1 MMNSVATKSLLVTV
15 LMVISSIAGCIS
27 TDDVVDETNDLI
39 EDITPIIDNETS
51 VVQPVIFGDVM
62 VSTYHVGE
70 LVKAVAGDHVTLH
83 YMSQDNIPVHDYEPS
98 LADIVRLGESD
109 VFFYH
114 GLNLEPW
121 VDSTLSSMDNPPP
134 AYMTHAMPSG
144 EFTLDYESILV
155 SNLCEIVSE
164 GPFQSVELAA
174 EEGDG
179 HHDDD
184 HDGHHD
190 EDGDTPDEDGD
201 HSDED
206 GDHSGDGHEDH
217 SDEDGDHSGDGHED
231 HDHVQPEKV
240 LADPAN
246 CPTDTAIQV
255 FHMEEGEH
263 ILEFESDHDETFN
276 FAALK
281 MLGGHAHHHHHHG
294 EGAFEWAGI
303 FQIDDTSHSW
313 SMQKVGGEY
322 ADPSMRIVLIPTD
335 NPTEETMHTLE
346 EGVEELIEAESCT
359 VVEDGGIIDSIDPS
373 GSCYELHVGNGDDS
387 GYTIDTTGL
396 AGLAIYAQHVPTEF
410 ERDTHYLKDSS
421 GADVEPIAQEGGGHH
436 DHGEHEDGHGDE
448 DGHDDHGECHNTT
461 THENY
466 ESTEEDCAAA
476 GHVWMGGDGH
486 GDEDG
491 HSDLP
496 EISTDRVAYTLTF
509 PEHMVCYDM
518 SNHALN
524 TSFTH
529 EEDCTSAGMMWVSED
544 SAPSDHDGD
553 HEESGEHSE
562 VGYAIVHIDEEGDYG
577 FVVPTDVNMYIL
589 MGEGGH
595 EDHGDHGDH
604 GGHGDHSDEGEGHSD
619 EDDDHQEGEIVADTD
634 EEEFQYDPHS
644 WLSPAAFRAQLGVVE
659 EALSET
665 FPSGAPTF
673 AENTLA
679 FAAKLI
685 ELDTSFNSAFGEGG
699 TCDSGGHL
707 KTIVANHN
715 AYSYISVR
723 YDIDILTVHGLDPEA
738 EPSPAE
744 ISEVVDQI
752 NEMGLTVLFVEEYTD
767 QTAVQS
773 IVEETGVTIEILYT
787 MELRPSN
794 PDDDYISMMEKNR
807 ENLISGIG
815 C

>member
-190 EDGDTPDEDGD
+190 EDGD
-201 HSDED
+201 
-206 GDHSGDGHEDH
+206 HSGDGHEDH

-281 MLGGHAHHHHHHG
+281 MLGGHAHHHH
-294 EGAFEWAGI
+294 
-303 FQIDDTSHSW
+303 
-313 SMQKVGGEY
+313 
-322 ADPSMRIVLIPTD
+322 
-335 NPTEETMHTLE
+335 
-346 EGVEELIEAESCT
+346 
-359 VVEDGGIIDSIDPS
+359 
-373 GSCYELHVGNGDDS
+373 
-387 GYTIDTTGL
+387 
-396 AGLAIYAQHVPTEF
+396 
-410 ERDTHYLKDSS
+410 
-421 GADVEPIAQEGGGHH
+421 HH

-773 IVEETGVTIEILYT
+773 IVEETGVTVEILYT